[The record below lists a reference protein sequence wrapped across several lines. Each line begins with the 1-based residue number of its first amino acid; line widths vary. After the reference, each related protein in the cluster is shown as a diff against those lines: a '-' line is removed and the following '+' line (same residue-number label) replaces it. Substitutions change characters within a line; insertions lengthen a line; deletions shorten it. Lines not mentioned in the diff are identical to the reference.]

1 MRRVGE
7 AATVA
12 GIEQDDDKRWWVLGV
27 LCLSLTVISI
37 DNTILN
43 VALPSI
49 VEHLRARGSELQLL
63 IDGYTIVFAC
73 LLLTAGSLGD
83 KLGRK
88 GILTAGLVLFGTFST
103 MAAFSH
109 TSHQLILFRTLMGLG
124 GACIYPST
132 LSILTNTFHDPKER
146 GRAIG
151 IWAGVSGLGVAI
163 GPLAGGLLL
172 EHFWWGAVFLVNLP
186 ICIIA
191 IVLGR
196 VVIPPTER
204 DTDEALDPAGAL
216 LSIVGLVGFLYA
228 IITVPD
234 KGWSDPGVLLTFGV
248 GVAFL
253 AGFGWWETHSD
264 HPMLD
269 LHFFQ
274 NPRFSAASGTITL
287 TFFALYGSTFLLTQY
302 FQFVL
307 LYSPL
312 KAGMLTAPVAVG
324 IMGMA
329 PQAPKLVERI
339 GTKLV
344 VVIGLSIV
352 MCGLLLYGSNLVMSS
367 IPGGVFVRMLF
378 GIGMGMVMAP
388 ATESIM
394 GSLPKTKAGVGSA
407 VNDTT
412 RQTGGALGVAIIGS
426 VFAARYHAVIT
437 VPDGLPGGATPM
449 IHDSIG
455 RALEATRTFGLSV
468 ADGRAVH
475 DAATA
480 AFMSGMRVAV
490 VVGAVFVAIAAGV
503 AYRFLP
509 ARAEQLDADERV
521 EALESAAVDELL
533 A

>member
-1 MRRVGE
+1 ME
-7 AATVA
+7 ADSQLAH
-12 GIEQDDDKRWWVLGV
+12 ERRWWTLAV

-49 VEHLRARGSELQLL
+49 VRSLDARGSQLQLL
-63 IDGYTIVFAC
+63 IDGYTILFAC

-88 GILTAGLVLFGTFST
+88 GILTAGLAMFGAFSAF
-103 MAAFSH
+103 AAFS
-109 TSHQLILFRTLMGLG
+109 TSATMLIVARSLMGIG

-163 GPLAGGLLL
+163 GPLAGGLLV
-172 EHFWWGAVFLVNLP
+172 EHFWWGSVFLVNVP
-186 ICIIA
+186 ICLLA
-191 IVLGR
+191 IVAGR
-196 VVIPPTER
+196 FFVPTTTR
-204 DTDEALDPAGAL
+204 DSDHRLDPLGAIFSIIGL
-216 LSIVGLVGFLYA
+216 LGVLYA
-228 IITVPD
+228 IIEVPD
-234 KGWSDPGVLLTFGV
+234 RGWSDPVVVGTLLV
-248 GVAFL
+248 GAVFLGAF
-253 AGFGWWETHSD
+253 AWWETHYE

-269 LHFFQ
+269 LRFFQ
-274 NPRFSAASGTITL
+274 NPRFSAASATITL

-312 KAGMLTAPVAVG
+312 KAGMLTAPVAIG
-324 IMGMA
+324 IMATA
-329 PQAPKLVERI
+329 PQAPKLVERV

-344 VVIGLSIV
+344 VVA
-352 MCGLLLYGSNLVMSS
+352 GLLIVATGLFLYSVEVVMSS
-367 IPGGVFVRMLF
+367 VVGGGFVRLLF
-378 GIGMGMVMAP
+378 GVGMGLVMAP

-394 GSLPKTKAGVGSA
+394 GSLPKAKAGVGSA

-412 RQTGGALGVAIIGS
+412 RQAGGALGVAVIGS
-426 VFAARYHAVIT
+426 VFAATYHRAIE
-437 VPDGLPGGATPM
+437 VPAGLPAEAGSM
-449 IHDSIG
+449 VHDSIG
-455 RALEATRTFGLSV
+455 KALEAVRDFNLPTDLAGS
-468 ADGRAVH
+468 VH
-475 DAATA
+475 DAASQ
-480 AFMSGMRVAV
+480 AFVSGMQVAAWVGAAV
-490 VVGAVFVAIAAGV
+490 VVCAAFI

-509 ARAEQLDADERV
+509 ARAERV
-521 EALESAAVDELL
+521 VRNDPELELEARELAITDDGIL